1 MRPSGPGV
9 LGFEIES
16 ARHGIFGLGPAEP
29 GKAIGMNLVSGIKLR
44 VTVLTAMLL
53 SGIVPVARANYLPPI
68 APKELKATQALGL
81 HASALAM
88 QDPQVGTQQAPE
100 AGTPSPAVKVGHAGS
115 EPIATYEH
123 GQLTIVAENV
133 RLSDI
138 MSALHNLMGTEVDLP
153 AGASEERIWA
163 RLGPGPARKVLSD
176 LLSSTDLN
184 YIIQG
189 STKDRGGIQSVTLTP
204 RTDAAP
210 GKFATPAES
219 AERMGGRRQPGIKSG
234 AEAPDQDVSVP
245 QEPAAAADTAPAA
258 AAPAPSVA
266 AAVEPPSAPAEAQLP
281 VATSIAHPGPP
292 ASLTTDQMAQQLS
305 NMYQQRKQLQQSQNG
320 STPN

>member
-1 MRPSGPGV
+1 MRPSGPRV
-9 LGFEIES
+9 LAFEIAS
-16 ARHGIFGLGPAEP
+16 TKHGIFGLGPAEP
-29 GKAIGMNLVSGIKLR
+29 GKAIGMNFVSGIKMR
-44 VTVLTAMLL
+44 IAVLTAVLVL
-53 SGIVPVARANYLPPI
+53 GIVPVARANYLPAIFPN
-68 APKELKATQALGL
+68 ELKATQALGL

-88 QDPQVGTQQAPE
+88 QEPQ
-100 AGTPSPAVKVGHAGS
+100 AGTRQAQEASTQSPAVKVGHAP

-189 STKDRGGIQSVTLTP
+189 STKDVGGIQSVTLTP

-210 GKFATPAES
+210 GKISIPTES
-219 AERMGGRRQPGIKSG
+219 AERMGGRRLPGNRSG

-245 QEPAAAADTAPAA
+245 QEPTAAADTAP

-266 AAVEPPSAPAEAQLP
+266 AAVEPPSTPADAQFP
-281 VATSIAHPGPP
+281 VPTSIAHPGPP
-292 ASLTTDQMAQQLS
+292 ASLTTDQMAQQLA
-305 NMYQQRKQLQQSQNG
+305 NMYQQRKQIQQTQNG
-320 STPN
+320 IN